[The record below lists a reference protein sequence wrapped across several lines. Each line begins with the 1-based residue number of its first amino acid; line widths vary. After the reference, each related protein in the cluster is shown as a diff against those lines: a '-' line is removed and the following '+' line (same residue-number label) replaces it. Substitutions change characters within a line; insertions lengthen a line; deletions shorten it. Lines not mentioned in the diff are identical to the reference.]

1 MYVRQKKTGFTLWKI
16 TTARWEVYDRLK
28 KGGKRMEA
36 LVKAAKEGDDAAF
49 VRLMEKNKQ
58 SMYKTAWVYLKNDAD
73 IADAIQD
80 TILSCYENLPQL
92 RQARY
97 FRTWMIRI
105 LINKCNDIL
114 KKRLSY
120 TDIRSVREEGTK
132 DAGLERSEWKEL
144 LNALDEKYS
153 IVLLMHYYEEM
164 TVTEI
169 GRALGVNRNTVLTR
183 LHRGRKLL
191 RNELQ
196 PIEKCRSSIFS

>member
-1 MYVRQKKTGFTLWKI
+1 MNMESENKKLLEHEKWEWKDFMYQEIDFYTSGI
-16 TTARWEVYDRLK
+16 EVLNNLNC
-28 KGGKRMEA
+28 GICVSS
-36 LVKAAKEGDDAAF
+36 LEGDRILFANEEF
-49 VRLMEKNKQ
+49 C
-58 SMYKTAWVYLKNDAD
+58 TCLKNDAD

-120 TDIRSVREEGTK
+120 TDIWSVREEGTK

>member
-1 MYVRQKKTGFTLWKI
+1 
-16 TTARWEVYDRLK
+16 
-28 KGGKRMEA
+28 MER

-80 TILSCYENLPQL
+80 TILSCYENLAQL
-92 RQARY
+92 RNGRY
-97 FRTWMIRI
+97 FKTWMIRI

-114 KKRLSY
+114 KSRLNY
-120 TDIRSVREEGTK
+120 MDISTVRGEGVR
-132 DAGLERSEWKEL
+132 DIHLERSEWKEL
-144 LNALDEKYS
+144 LNTLDEKYG

-169 GRALGVNRNTVLTR
+169 SRALGINRNTVLTR
-183 LHRGRKLL
+183 LRRGRQMLQ
-191 RNELQ
+191 NELQ
-196 PIEKCRSSIFS
+196 PIEVMEAVPERSTL